1 MLKQIH
7 LNTFLAVPRYI
18 LHDLTGDTRCEI
30 GDRLDSVRLARN
42 NIPLCARSEDATLFI
57 FHIERY
63 RC

>member
-42 NIPLCARSEDATLFI
+42 NIPRYLCRVMRRIRNLHTI
-57 FHIERY
+57 YNPH
-63 RC
+63 